1 MDNDVKTKNNEEI
14 AHFLNA
20 SDRMIKGIDVLRK
33 KNRPLLNG
41 HRYLTDDELSRLLHI
56 NRRTLQDYRNMG
68 RISFVKLGGKVL
80 YREEDVE
87 KLLQENYR
95 PRFEKPWRRTGSKKH
110 FSYYLF
116 SYSVVPSSFAIT
128 HK

>member
-56 NRRTLQDYRNMG
+56 NRRTLQDYRKNLLCQVRRKSTLPG
-68 RISFVKLGGKVL
+68 RRCGKAVAGEL
-80 YREEDVE
+80 
-87 KLLQENYR
+87 
-95 PRFEKPWRRTGSKKH
+95 
-110 FSYYLF
+110 
-116 SYSVVPSSFAIT
+116 PSSV
-128 HK
+128 

>member
-80 YREEDVE
+80 YREEVMEDLFSSFRSVFRLSIDGNSLPVE
-87 KLLQENYR
+87 KQSEM
-95 PRFEKPWRRTGSKKH
+95 TAS
-110 FSYYLF
+110 
-116 SYSVVPSSFAIT
+116 
-128 HK
+128 

>member
-68 RISFVKLGGKVL
+68 RISFALTEKQAVRQEFLTACSHIQL
-80 YREEDVE
+80 YHPP
-87 KLLQENYR
+87 L
-95 PRFEKPWRRTGSKKH
+95 S
-110 FSYYLF
+110 
-116 SYSVVPSSFAIT
+116 
-128 HK
+128 

>member
-14 AHFLNA
+14 EYFLNA
-20 SDRMIKGIDVLRK
+20 SDRMIKGIDVLQK

-56 NRRTLQDYRNMG
+56 NRRTLQDYRNVG
-68 RISFVKLGGKVL
+68 RIPFIKLGRKVL
-80 YREEDVE
+80 YREEDME

-95 PRFEKPWRRTGSKKH
+95 PRFEKP
-110 FSYYLF
+110 
-116 SYSVVPSSFAIT
+116 
-128 HK
+128 

>member
-68 RISFVKLGGKVL
+68 RISFIKLGGKVIAL
-80 YREEDVE
+80 GLRSLDRE
-87 KLLQENYR
+87 
-95 PRFEKPWRRTGSKKH
+95 TGSKTRV
-110 FSYYLF
+110 SYCLF
-116 SYSVVPSSFAIT
+116 SYSVVPSTFAIT

>member
-68 RISFVKLGGKVL
+68 RISFIKLGGKVL

-87 KLLQENYR
+87 NCC
-95 PRFEKPWRRTGSKKH
+95 RRITVLGLRNLDGETGSKINA
-110 FSYYLF
+110 SYCLF
-116 SYSVVPSSFAIT
+116 SYSVVPSAFIIA

>member
-1 MDNDVKTKNNEEI
+1 MDNDVKTKNSEEI

-33 KNRPLLNG
+33 KNRPLLDG

-68 RISFVKLGGKVL
+68 RIPFIKLGGKVL
-80 YREEDVE
+80 YREEDVK

-95 PRFEKPWRRTGSKKH
+95 PRFEKP
-110 FSYYLF
+110 
-116 SYSVVPSSFAIT
+116 
-128 HK
+128 

>member
-56 NRRTLQDYRNMG
+56 NQRT
-68 RISFVKLGGKVL
+68 
-80 YREEDVE
+80 
-87 KLLQENYR
+87 R
-95 PRFEKPWRRTGSKKH
+95 PLNLTSILSCPGPPT
-110 FSYYLF
+110 YL
-116 SYSVVPSSFAIT
+116 I
-128 HK
+128 

>member
-14 AHFLNA
+14 AHILNA
-20 SDRMIKGIDVLRK
+20 SDRMIKGIDILQK
-33 KNRPLLNG
+33 KNRPLHNG
-41 HRYLTDDELSRLLHI
+41 HCYLRDDEQSRLLHI
-56 NRRTLQDYRNMG
+56 NRRTLQDYRNLG

-95 PRFEKPWRRTGSKKH
+95 PRFEKP
-110 FSYYLF
+110 
-116 SYSVVPSSFAIT
+116 
-128 HK
+128 

>member
-41 HRYLTDDELSRLLHI
+41 
-56 NRRTLQDYRNMG
+56 LQDYRNMG
-68 RISFVKLGGKVL
+68 RISFIKLGGKVL

-87 KLLQENYR
+87 KLLQENYG
-95 PRFEKPWRRTGSKKH
+95 PRFEKP
-110 FSYYLF
+110 
-116 SYSVVPSSFAIT
+116 
-128 HK
+128 

>member
-1 MDNDVKTKNNEEI
+1 MNSITTKSDVKYGQRCKDQEQRRDCALSQRERP
-14 AHFLNA
+14 H
-20 SDRMIKGIDVLRK
+20 DKGNRCPAE

-95 PRFEKPWRRTGSKKH
+95 PRFEKP
-110 FSYYLF
+110 
-116 SYSVVPSSFAIT
+116 
-128 HK
+128 

>member
-41 HRYLTDDELSRLLHI
+41 HRYLNVPACCISTGARCRIIATWEESPLLS
-56 NRRTLQDYRNMG
+56 
-68 RISFVKLGGKVL
+68 
-80 YREEDVE
+80 
-87 KLLQENYR
+87 
-95 PRFEKPWRRTGSKKH
+95 
-110 FSYYLF
+110 
-116 SYSVVPSSFAIT
+116 
-128 HK
+128 

>member
-68 RISFVKLGGKVL
+68 RISFVK
-80 YREEDVE
+80 
-87 KLLQENYR
+87 
-95 PRFEKPWRRTGSKKH
+95 FRRKGTLPGRRCRKTVAGELS
-110 FSYYLF
+110 
-116 SYSVVPSSFAIT
+116 PSL
-128 HK
+128 

>member
-1 MDNDVKTKNNEEI
+1 MDNDVKTKNHEEI

-56 NRRTLQDYRNMG
+56 NRRTLQDYRDRKIIPYMQFAG
-68 RISFVKLGGKVL
+68 KILYKASDLERIL
-80 YREEDVE
+80 E
-87 KLLQENYR
+87 ENYR
-95 PRFEKPWRRTGSKKH
+95 GGGKR
-110 FSYYLF
+110 
-116 SYSVVPSSFAIT
+116 
-128 HK
+128 